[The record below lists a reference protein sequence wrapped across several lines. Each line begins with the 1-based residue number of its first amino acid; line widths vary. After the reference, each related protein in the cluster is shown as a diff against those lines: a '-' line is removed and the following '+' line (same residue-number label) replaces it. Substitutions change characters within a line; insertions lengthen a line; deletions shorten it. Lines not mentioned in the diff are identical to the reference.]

1 MDTKRLAAEIVAD
14 FSIGPKLGLNPMNQQ
29 IEALLEQETTLLGKK
44 EGELSQLQKMI
55 MKSENETEILELQ
68 ELLLDIQGT
77 IELSKIKIE
86 KLEGALEGKPLYS
99 QGYINFRK
107 NTSQLFKRWKLREK
121 FGLS

>member
-14 FSIGPKLGLNPMNQQ
+14 LSIGPKFGLNPMNQQ

-55 MKSENETEILELQ
+55 MKSGNETEISELQ
-68 ELLLDIQGT
+68 ELLLDIQGK

-86 KLEGALEGKPLYS
+86 KLEGLWKESLYIRKVISILEKIYPNCSSVG
-99 QGYINFRK
+99 N
-107 NTSQLFKRWKLREK
+107 
-121 FGLS
+121 